1 MLYQIRQIPRNDHPV
16 FRIFYAEIQR
26 VEVIMGLLLMAV
38 TSGLPVLVKPILNIF
53 VIFIYT
59 SQIMKHPEQKLYD
72 TAFGLSLFTIF
83 YNILEGTIS
92 MILGV
97 EDETLSL
104 FGFGAD
110 SFIEVI
116 SGIGIAAMII
126 RIRRN
131 PLSPKSKFE
140 INALRITGTSF
151 FLLSAGL
158 LAGVLFNLVRGNKPE
173 TTIWGVVISLVSIAV
188 MIWLM
193 RSKNNVG
200 RKIGSDAIIADA
212 NCTRVCV
219 YMSLV
224 LLISSLIY
232 ELTGFAYADA
242 IGAAG
247 LVYFSI
253 SEGKEA
259 FEKARGKECECQAK
273 SK

>member
-1 MLYQIRQIPRNDHPV
+1 MINTEP
-16 FRIFYAEIQR
+16 
-26 VEVIMGLLLMAV
+26 
-38 TSGLPVLVKPILNIF
+38 
-53 VIFIYT
+53 
-59 SQIMKHPEQKLYD
+59 KLYK
-72 TAFGLSLFTIF
+72 TAFQLSLFTIF
-83 YNILEGTIS
+83 YNILEGIVS
-92 MILGV
+92 MKLGI

-116 SGIGIAAMII
+116 SGTGIAAMII

-131 PLSPKSKFE
+131 PHSPKSKFE
-140 INALRITGTSF
+140 VNALRITGASF

-158 LAGVLFNLVRGNKPE
+158 LAGIVLNIIYQHKPE
-173 TTIWGVVISLVSIAV
+173 TTIWGVVISSVSIIV

-193 RSKNNVG
+193 RTKKNVG
-200 RKIGSDAIIADA
+200 RKLDSDAIIADA
-212 NCTRVCV
+212 NCTKVCV

-224 LLISSLIY
+224 LLASSLIY
-232 ELTGFAYADA
+232 EFTGIAYADA

-259 FEKARGKECECQAK
+259 FGKAKGKECEC
-273 SK
+273 